1 MIIKKVLSTWF
12 QETGLRL
19 DCSPYAT
26 GALEAKQALRDLD
39 SECDHLGELTAGYK
53 GGIYNGPVFKRN
65 YVEHEEYGV
74 KFLTTSSMIQARMNR
89 VSLLRKE
96 DAYSKKLSYLELK
109 KGMTMISCS
118 GTIGRMVYTRR
129 TMDGTW
135 SCQDML
141 KVVCDS
147 DKAQS
152 GYAYAF
158 LASKFGVPIITSST
172 YGAIIPHI
180 EPEHIANLPIPRFAK
195 SLESEIHEKVDQ
207 ASEFRSDSEEL
218 LEKAGKMVNA
228 KFNFPE
234 KLAIS
239 HRIFTHSAASS
250 SLVQKRMD
258 ATYHDQI
265 AQLSDE
271 LIEKAGAVNNL
282 AELGIQALEGNR
294 MKQIFTGEDYGVPFF
309 TSGEIFRADVTP
321 ERFLLRKSLKGDA
334 VWQTREEDLL
344 IARSGQVGGII
355 GTGVWADS
363 RFDGACVSPHVLKL
377 RVTNQSVDAGY
388 LYAFLCCTDVGY
400 RQLIRGAAGSSVPF
414 LSVSDILAV
423 KLPRMS
429 KDDESR
435 IGEMVRKAGRLA
447 AEAQKL
453 EKEAV
458 KMVEE
463 AIEAAA
469 PKH

>member
-1 MIIKKVLSTWF
+1 MIIKEIPSTWI
-12 QETGLRL
+12 QREGLRL
-19 DCSPYAT
+19 DVGPYKT
-26 GALEAKQALRDLD
+26 GAIEAKYKLESLTVAKD
-39 SECDHLGELTAGYK
+39 SVVEVTLNGIKGIIHAGRL
-53 GGIYNGPVFKRN
+53 KRIWVN
-65 YVEHEEYGV
+65 DPNHGYP
-74 KFLTTSSMIQARMNR
+74 FLTTTNIHISNLEKISYIASSIVAGKRN
-89 VSLLRKE
+89 LLV
-96 DAYSKKLSYLELK
+96 KKDWILI
-109 KGMTMISCS
+109 TRS
-118 GTIGRMVYTRR
+118 GTIGRLAFCRP
-129 TMDGTW
+129 
-135 SCQDML
+135 DMNDFACTEDVMR
-141 KVVCDS
+141 VVADES
-147 DKAQS
+147 KIDA
-152 GYAYAF
+152 GYLYAF
-158 LASKFGVPIITSST
+158 LSSTFGVQQIIAGT
-172 YGAIIPHI
+172 YGAIIQHI
-180 EPEHIANLPIPRFAK
+180 EPEHVKDIPVPRFAK
-195 SLESEIHEKVDQ
+195 DLEANIGSKVKSSAQKRADANSLMVS
-207 ASEFRSDSEEL
+207 
-218 LEKAGKMVNA
+218 AGKQINEH
-228 KFNFPE
+228 FSFPN
-234 KLAIS
+234 KLALS

-271 LIEKAGAVNNL
+271 LIEKAGADNSL

-321 ERFLLRKSLKGDA
+321 ERFLLRKSLKGGE

-377 RVTNQSVDAGY
+377 RVTNQKVDAGY

-414 LSVSDILAV
+414 LSVSDILAI

-429 KDDESR
+429 EDDEAR
-435 IGEMVRKAGRLA
+435 IGEMVRQAGRLA
-447 AEAQKL
+447 AEAQRQ

-458 KMVEE
+458 KMVED

>member
-1 MIIKKVLSTWF
+1 MIIKEIPSTWI
-12 QETGLRL
+12 QREGLRL
-19 DCSPYAT
+19 DVGPYKT
-26 GALEAKQALRDLD
+26 GAIEAKYKLESLTVAKD
-39 SECDHLGELTAGYK
+39 SVVEVTLNGIKGIIHAGRL
-53 GGIYNGPVFKRN
+53 KRIWVN
-65 YVEHEEYGV
+65 DPNHGYP
-74 KFLTTSSMIQARMNR
+74 FLTTTNIHISNLEKISYIASSIVAGKRN
-89 VSLLRKE
+89 LLV
-96 DAYSKKLSYLELK
+96 KKDWILI
-109 KGMTMISCS
+109 TRS
-118 GTIGRMVYTRR
+118 GTIGRLAFCRPD
-129 TMDGTW
+129 MDDFACTE
-135 SCQDML
+135 DVMR
-141 KVVCDS
+141 VVADES
-147 DKAQS
+147 KIDA
-152 GYAYAF
+152 GYLYAF
-158 LASKFGVPIITSST
+158 LSSTFGVQQIIAGT
-172 YGAIIPHI
+172 YGAIIQHI
-180 EPEHIANLPIPRFAK
+180 EPEHVKDIPVPRFAK
-195 SLESEIHEKVDQ
+195 DLEVNIGSKVKSSAQKRADANSLMVS
-207 ASEFRSDSEEL
+207 
-218 LEKAGKMVNA
+218 AGKQINEH
-228 KFNFPE
+228 FSFPN
-234 KLAIS
+234 KLALS

-271 LIEKAGAVNNL
+271 LIEKAGAENSL

-321 ERFLLRKSLKGDA
+321 ERFLLRKSLKGDE

-377 RVTNQSVDAGY
+377 RVTNLSVDAGY

-414 LSVSDILAV
+414 LSINDILAI

-429 KDDESR
+429 ADEEAR
-435 IGEMVRKAGRLA
+435 IGEMVRQAGRLA
-447 AEAQKL
+447 AEAQQL

-458 KMVEE
+458 KMVED